1 MADISEELITYLKTV
16 GDITTLVGT
25 GTSAR
30 IYNQDGVPQGALN
43 PTAAGNTRGAVS
55 IVKQSDMNS
64 GYFGGRSTLNRATFA
79 ITTYA
84 VTPTA
89 RNTLAAAV
97 WAAMSPT
104 ATSTMGSTAVTEI
117 YTESSGSDGDFA
129 QDGTDQRLYVSQ
141 ATYSIWYY
149 SA

>member
-1 MADISEELITYLKTV
+1 MADISDELITYLKTV
-16 GDITTLVGT
+16 SAVTTLVGS

-43 PTAAGNTRGAVS
+43 PTAAGNTRSALS
-55 IVKQSDMNS
+55 IVKQGDTNVGHM
-64 GYFGGRSTLNRATFA
+64 GGRSTLNKATFA

-89 RNTLAAAV
+89 RNTLVNAV
-97 WAAMSPT
+97 WTAMAPSAAT
-104 ATSTMGSTAVTEI
+104 TMGSTAIAEI
-117 YTESSGSDGDFA
+117 YTESSGNDGDFA

-149 SA
+149 TS